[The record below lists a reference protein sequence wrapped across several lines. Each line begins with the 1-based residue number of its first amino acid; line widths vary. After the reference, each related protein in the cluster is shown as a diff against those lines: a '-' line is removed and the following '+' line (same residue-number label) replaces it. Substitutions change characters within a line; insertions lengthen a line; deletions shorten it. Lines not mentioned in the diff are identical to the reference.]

1 MSAKEDYLD
10 SLLQTVN
17 DTKPSGESALQKLA
31 EIQGDE
37 KKVTDEDTGSSFS
50 DVYDMD
56 ELEFPELEMLF
67 GEKPEEEP
75 EAEPIEEG
83 EETIEEFIEEI
94 PEMENVSLFE
104 NSDTVQGE
112 ALIEDTQAEEPETNA
127 DLDADLSVD
136 ALFEELLGADSDAG
150 VLGEIPAAD
159 SVKDI
164 SDMDI
169 SGMDISELESM
180 MANVSMETNSLP
192 DEDTGMNLFED
203 GDVTDLL
210 NSLGEEGDLAE
221 ISELLR
227 KSDNNEMIEDSDSL
241 LQKDD
246 MAEVE
251 ALLAGME
258 DLSQEPESVSLADD
272 VQDAGNEPKD
282 KKVKKER
289 KRREKKEKPVKE
301 DKGEKKPGFFSK
313 FISFL
318 AEEDDLSAIDA
329 EISQMDLSQEN
340 IAILKEIDNESTK
353 GLKRFKKDKAPKE
366 KKEKKPKEKKK
377 KEKKEKKPKEKKP
390 KIKKEKAPKIP
401 LEPEKPL
408 RPLGKKR
415 IMTGIVFGL
424 TVFGMIMLFT
434 SFMPGFVDK
443 RESKKAYKEGDYK
456 TVYDLLITKDVK
468 GDEARMLKGATLCMQ
483 MERKLESYENYKKL
497 SDMEVEQLHALISG
511 VDKYHKIRTEAQQ
524 YGVEVEVKNLYLNI
538 LGTLQAE
545 YGVSEDKAIEIAAIK
560 DDVAYTKELMH
571 VIGMKIPTAEDK
583 ERKRK

>member
-17 DTKPSGESALQKLA
+17 DTNPSGGSALQKLA
-31 EIQGDE
+31 EIQGEE
-37 KKVTDEDTGSSFS
+37 KKVTGEDTGSSFS

-67 GEKPEEEP
+67 GEKPE
-75 EAEPIEEG
+75 AEPIEET
-83 EETIEEFIEEI
+83 EEAIEEFIEEI
-94 PEMENVSLFE
+94 PEMENVSLSE

-112 ALIEDTQAEEPETNA
+112 ALIEDTQEEESETNT
-127 DLDADLSVD
+127 DSDADLSVD

-150 VLGEIPAAD
+150 VLGVIPDTD
-159 SVKDI
+159 SIKDI
-164 SDMDI
+164 SELDI

-192 DEDTGMNLFED
+192 AEDAGMNLFED

-210 NSLGEEGDLAE
+210 NSLGDEGDLAE

-258 DLSQEPESVSLADD
+258 ELSQESESVSSADD
-272 VQDAGNEPKD
+272 VQDAGNEPEE

-289 KRREKKEKPVKE
+289 KRREKKEKKEKPVKE
-301 DKGEKKPGFFSK
+301 DKGEKKQGIFSK

-415 IMTGIVFGL
+415 IMTGIIFGL

-434 SFMPGFVDK
+434 SFMPEFVDK
-443 RESKKAYKEGDYK
+443 RESRKAYKEGDYR

-545 YGVSEDKAIEIAAIK
+545 YGVSEEKAIEIAAIK

>member
-17 DTKPSGESALQKLA
+17 DTNPSGGSALQKLA
-31 EIQGDE
+31 EIRGEE
-37 KKVTDEDTGSSFS
+37 KKVTGEDTGSSFS

-67 GEKPEEEP
+67 GEKPE
-75 EAEPIEEG
+75 AEPIEET
-83 EETIEEFIEEI
+83 EEAIEEFIEEI
-94 PEMENVSLFE
+94 PEMENVSLSE

-112 ALIEDTQAEEPETNA
+112 ALIEDTQEEESETNT
-127 DLDADLSVD
+127 DSDADLSVD

-150 VLGEIPAAD
+150 VLGVIPDTD
-159 SVKDI
+159 SIKDI
-164 SDMDI
+164 SELDI

-192 DEDTGMNLFED
+192 AEDAGMNLFED

-210 NSLGEEGDLAE
+210 NSLGDEGDLAE

-258 DLSQEPESVSLADD
+258 ELSQESESVSSADD
-272 VQDAGNEPKD
+272 VQDAGNEPEE

-289 KRREKKEKPVKE
+289 KRREKKEKKEKPVKE
-301 DKGEKKPGFFSK
+301 DKGEKKQGIFSK

-415 IMTGIVFGL
+415 IMTGIIFGL

-434 SFMPGFVDK
+434 SFMPEFVDK
-443 RESKKAYKEGDYK
+443 RESRKAYKEGDYR

-545 YGVSEDKAIEIAAIK
+545 YGVSEEKAIEIAAIK